1 MKSLNSVGD
10 ARRTLLVAGMG
21 MFIAFLFLAPLAVFA
36 AGSVTIT
43 TDKTFYAGTQTIKVS
58 GTVTPTPTT
67 SGTSVAVTIAGPNG
81 ATVDANQFV
90 VSTTNGTYSG
100 TFVTGGS
107 GYTGAGNGTYTIN
120 ANYNGATGSA
130 IFQYGNKTGTTS
142 GSGSG
147 TTTTVQ
153 VTTTVSAVTT
163 VTLTGGGTT
172 TTVVQNNGG
181 GATTVT
187 QMTTIATTVV
197 SNVTSNGGDSTALA
211 IGAVGLIVGI
221 IAAIIA
227 VLAMRRKRL

>member
-43 TDKTFYAGTQTIKVS
+43 TDKSFYAGTQTIKVS
-58 GTVTPTPTT
+58 GTVTPTPATA
-67 SGTSVAVTIAGPNG
+67 GTSVAISITGPTG
-81 ATVDANQFV
+81 STVDANQFV

-100 TFVTGGS
+100 TFVTGGP
-107 GYTGAGNGTYTIN
+107 GYATNGTYTIKAIYGN
-120 ANYNGATGSA
+120 TTGSA
-130 IFQYGNKTGTTS
+130 IFQYGNASSTTT
-142 GSGSG
+142 GSGG
-147 TTTTVQ
+147 ATTTTVVIMSTIVQ
-153 VTTTVSAVTT
+153 QTT
-163 VTLTGGGTT
+163 VTQAGVGTT

-197 SNVTSNGGDSTALA
+197 SNVTTNSGDSTALA

-227 VLAMRRKRL
+227 VLAMRKK